1 LSTANVSYG
10 QNHFVVDC
18 FRRFSFNWFWINA
31 PILSIF
37 IKDNLGDGS
46 VFAAGIAVML
56 FMVTKSLVQLP
67 LSKIVDKRKRD
78 FRIKLVITGTLVVAV
93 VPIIYIFSTQV
104 IYIDLAQMIYDIG
117 SGLSFPSWMALWSKN
132 SAINRKSYD
141 WSIYFSLTGI
151 GTALAAV
158 VGATIAGTFGVCLH
172 IHTCW
177 SASPIRMFFVAWTRT
192 KTPS

>member
-1 LSTANVSYG
+1 MDKTILLLIVSDVFLLTG
-10 QNHFVVDC
+10 FGLMQ
-18 FRRFSFNWFWINA
+18 

-37 IKDNLGDGS
+37 IKDNLVDGS

-67 LSKIVDKRKRD
+67 LSKIVDKRKRN
-78 FRIKLVITGTLVVAV
+78 FRIKLVITGTFVVAI
-93 VPIIYIFSTQV
+93 VPFIYIFSTQV
-104 IYIDLAQMIYDIG
+104 IYIYLAQIIYGIG

-141 WSIYFSLTGI
+141 WSIYSTLTGI

-158 VGATIAGTFGVCLH
+158 VGATIAEVLGFGYTFILVGILTLFACFSLL
-172 IHTCW
+172 
-177 SASPIRMFFVAWTRT
+177 RLEL
-192 KTPS
+192 KTP